1 MVWRCVACPSRT
13 TSMAF
18 MVARQGQVED
28 KLPRSYLDFL
38 RSVPSMLCIYC
49 FYPSDALLWYPQCPH
64 PLGLRPCGLS
74 PPHFYP
80 VREPRSASCHARCA
94 LKVPPRKASKL
105 EEKLQR
111 MSLPSYP
118 SVCSRPLPPPLS
130 KSVAVWRAYLR
141 WWLQCCGGGTV
152 STGDRPCNAI
162 PNLFHTA

>member
-38 RSVPSMLCIYC
+38 RSVPSMLRIYC

-74 PPHFYP
+74 PPHFCP

-111 MSLPSYP
+111 MSLPSSLFCLLSSSSS
-118 SVCSRPLPPPLS
+118 SVVEVVRGVAGLFAVV
-130 KSVAVWRAYLR
+130 VAVLWWRYGVY
-141 WWLQCCGGGTV
+141 GG
-152 STGDRPCNAI
+152 SS
-162 PNLFHTA
+162 L